1 MRAELTHTQRQR
13 QAEPQAPDGTVGDDE
28 KSCTWRHC
36 WMGAQTEP
44 FLHLLT
50 PESAGFATH
59 LSTMKRQE
67 AFNPLRT
74 VALKMQGNN

>member
-1 MRAELTHTQRQR
+1 
-13 QAEPQAPDGTVGDDE
+13 
-28 KSCTWRHC
+28 
-36 WMGAQTEP
+36 MGAQTEP